1 MNTTS
6 SIPLLLLFSLVAAG
20 CSGTTRSYIYQINRN
35 DGDYKCMVRQKGTGD
50 FANENCVIKDRL
62 VIIDG
67 HEYTIPDDTM
77 VTSIRI
83 NIDEASG
90 SGEAELK
97 FCLTPTKGKDCEEHE
112 HVIHKL
118 TIKKPQ

>member
-1 MNTTS
+1 MNTIS
-6 SIPLLLLFSLVAAG
+6 SLPLLLLFSLITAG

-35 DGDYKCMVRQKGTGD
+35 EGGYKCTVRQEGTGD
-50 FANENCVIKDRL
+50 FANKDCVIKDRL
-62 VIIDG
+62 VTLYG

-97 FCLTPTKGKDCEEHE
+97 FCLTTTKCKDSKEHE

-118 TIKKPQ
+118 AITKPQ